1 MEFIKNG
8 GAAIQRL
15 IDEACTS
22 GLRAVT
28 VTGLYEIEQTIL
40 IPSDFTLTLM
50 NCHLRMKDG
59 TFCNMF
65 TNAACRTERGRTAEG
80 ADRNI
85 VVEGV
90 GRAILDG
97 GEYNGLSEST
107 HGKNGLPHI
116 SFNNVL
122 LFANV
127 DGFTVR
133 NLHVRNQRW
142 WALNFVACR
151 NGRISDVD
159 FLADYSYRL
168 PDGTRRFGLGK
179 RAYGSAECVG
189 DDFDYKYI
197 LVKNA
202 DGIDLRSGC
211 HDIII
216 ENITGFTEDDTI
228 ALTALCGSTEALYGV
243 KDMDRDIYNVVIRNV
258 VSSAFCANVRLLNQ
272 SGVRLYNILVDGVYD
287 SSKNSPYMGRG
298 GSGVRLGDVNLY
310 GTRHATPDE
319 TFNITIRNVC
329 SRAGA
334 ALRLAGAMKD
344 CRFENIRAFDGA
356 GLLIEDNAS
365 VDVSD
370 FIKN

>member
-15 IDEACTS
+15 IDEACES

-28 VTGLYEIEQTIL
+28 VAGLYEIEQTIL

-59 TFCNMF
+59 TFSNMF
-65 TNAACRTERGRTAEG
+65 TNAACRTEKGRTAEG
-80 ADRNI
+80 ADRSI
-85 VVEGV
+85 IVEGV

-107 HGKNGLPHI
+107 SGKNGLPHI
-116 SFNNVL
+116 SHNSVL

-151 NGRISDVD
+151 NGRISDID
-159 FLADYSYRL
+159 FLADCSYLL
-168 PDGTRRFGLGK
+168 PDGTRRFGLGMQDD
-179 RAYGSAECVG
+179 

-197 LVKNA
+197 YIKNA
-202 DGIDLRSGC
+202 DGVDLRSGC

-228 ALTALCGSTEALYGV
+228 ALTALAGSTEALYGV
-243 KDMDRDIYNVVIRNV
+243 RDMDKDIYNVVIRNV

-298 GSGVRLGDVNLY
+298 GSGVRLGDVHLY
-310 GTRHATPDE
+310 GTRHAAADE
-319 TFNITIRNVC
+319 TFNITIRSVC

-334 ALRLAGAMKD
+334 ALRVAGAMRD
-344 CRFENIRAFDGA
+344 CRFENIRTFDGA
-356 GLLIEDNAS
+356 GLRIEDNAS
-365 VDVSD
+365 VDISG